1 MKFYKNVNICFLSS
15 AVVFFLGAT
24 FLPGKVME
32 SFCGFE
38 KSYGDTRTLLG
49 RMREFPD
56 DLS

>member
-1 MKFYKNVNICFLSS
+1 MVLSLHKIVLS
-15 AVVFFLGAT
+15 AFFLGAT

-49 RMREFPD
+49 RMKEFPD